1 MVLSTKWTNLLELI
15 IKKFDESCNNWMSFP
30 DTLQST
36 GRLLEVVVMT
46 KAPVTH
52 NLVTQ
57 REPHPDR
64 RGIQQL
70 TIT

>member
-1 MVLSTKWTNLLELI
+1 MP
-15 IKKFDESCNNWMSFP
+15 FP

-36 GRLLEVVVMT
+36 GRLLEMIVMT

-57 REPHPDR
+57 REPHPGV

-70 TIT
+70 TITRPKY

>member
-1 MVLSTKWTNLLELI
+1 MVFSTKWTNLLGLI
-15 IKKFDESCNNWMSFP
+15 TKKCEESCNNWMPFP
-30 DTLQST
+30 DTFQST
-36 GRLLEVVVMT
+36 GRLLQVVVMT

-57 REPHPDR
+57 REPHPDI

>member
-1 MVLSTKWTNLLELI
+1 MP
-15 IKKFDESCNNWMSFP
+15 FP

-57 REPHPDR
+57 CEPHPDV

-70 TIT
+70 SITGQYEVRVSPVLTLTGQ